1 MNTEGLGEMRSRKKN
16 GEVFFFCI
24 CRRKKKGRDKGR
36 DGAREHSDIAM
47 LPSQHVTFPPLGQ
60 RLKPN
65 VG

>member
-1 MNTEGLGEMRSRKKN
+1 MGEYRGIRRNEKQENFFLYLQEKEEG
-16 GEVFFFCI
+16 
-24 CRRKKKGRDKGR
+24 KGQR